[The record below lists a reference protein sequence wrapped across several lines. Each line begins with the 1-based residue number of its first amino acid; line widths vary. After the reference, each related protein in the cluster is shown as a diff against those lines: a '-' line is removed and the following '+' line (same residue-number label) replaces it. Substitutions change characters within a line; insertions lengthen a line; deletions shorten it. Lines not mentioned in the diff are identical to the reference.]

1 MFAGLGVMVILLP
14 LNGFITMKI
23 GKYQKEQM
31 EQKDSRLKLMNE
43 ILNGIKV
50 NNRHFPKPNLWW
62 NIAPFT
68 F

>member
-1 MFAGLGVMVILLP
+1 MFAGLGVMIILLP

-50 NNRHFPKPNLWW
+50 NTRHFPRPNASNL
-62 NIAPFT
+62 
-68 F
+68 